1 MSYFRAMPLLF
12 GTLFILFSSFLPSMQ
27 SSAATLNQRIQHQLQ
42 QHFAAKLPEA
52 DITIVL
58 NSKNDQVNFGKCE
71 KFTLEQPSQLPTG
84 GRLSL
89 RLDCQAP
96 SRWSSYVTG
105 KVRAL
110 APVATTA
117 YPIPRGSLIKQQ
129 HLRFI
134 RQDLTQL
141 HQGYYTQPQQI
152 LGLSTRR
159 NIPNHTVLTPAML
172 SAKRLIQKGESVII
186 EAKRGDLTVRMMGTA
201 LEDAAQG
208 EQLRVLNNRSQK
220 EIKAYAVQ
228 RGVVTVSP

>member
-1 MSYFRAMPLLF
+1 MIYFRAMPIY

-27 SSAATLNQRIQHQLQ
+27 SSAATLNQRLHQQLQ

-58 NSKNDQVNFGKCE
+58 NLKNDQVNFGKCE
-71 KFTLEQPSQLPTG
+71 KFTLEQPNQLPTG

-89 RLDCQAP
+89 RFDCITPQ
-96 SRWSSYVTG
+96 RWSTYITG
-105 KVRAL
+105 KLSAM
-110 APVATTA
+110 APVATTS
-117 YPIPRGSLIKQQ
+117 YPIPRNSVIKQQ

-141 HQGYYTQPQQI
+141 HQGYYTKPQQI
-152 LGLSTRR
+152 LGLSARR
-159 NIPNHTVLTPAML
+159 NIPNHTVLTPAMF
-172 SAKRLIQKGESVII
+172 KTRRLIQKGESVII

-201 LEDAAQG
+201 LEDAVQG